1 MKKISKVISMSKQ
14 KGLPIAAMAWFKQE
28 LDRIVE
34 DKEQLVA
41 DYFNLTHSIE
51 DGDDEAIGL
60 ANMIVDMQKKQLDRI
75 DVQLIRWSALKLTE
89 QQQVAMAYCQT
100 QLHTLY
106 QLQSLLEQGTPANMD
121 LLQ

>member
-1 MKKISKVISMSKQ
+1 MKKISKVIIMSEQ
-14 KGLPIAAMAWFKQE
+14 KELPIQAIGWFEQE
-28 LDRIVE
+28 LDRMVE

-41 DYFNLTHSIE
+41 DYFNLTHGIE
-51 DGDDEAIGL
+51 DGDNEAIRL
-60 ANMIVDMQKKQLDRI
+60 ANMIVNMQKKQLDRV

-89 QQQVAMAYCQT
+89 QQQEAVVYCQT

-106 QLQSLLEQGTPANMD
+106 QLQNLLEQGPPANMH